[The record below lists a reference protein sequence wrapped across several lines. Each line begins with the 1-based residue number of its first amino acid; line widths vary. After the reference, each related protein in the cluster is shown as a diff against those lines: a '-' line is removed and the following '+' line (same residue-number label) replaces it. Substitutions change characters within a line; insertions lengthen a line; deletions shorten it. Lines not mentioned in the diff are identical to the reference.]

1 MKVIAFG
8 ETLLDIVHSGKSVL
22 GTFPGGSILN
32 STVSLARC
40 GIPVQLMTETS
51 KDGPGLLIRQFLLE
65 NNIDLSY
72 ACEYSEGKTALAF
85 ALLDG
90 EGKANYT
97 FYKDYPKNR
106 YTIGLP
112 ELDKDTLLLFGSLSA
127 LDGKLM
133 HVMQPIVN
141 RAREAGSILYY
152 DPNLRQDSF
161 KNYKDP
167 MSLLKF
173 NLFSSHIIKG
183 SDEDF
188 EYIYKTSDI
197 TKVWDHIQPSVCRLL
212 IITRGANNVHVLYKG
227 HFFTVKV
234 PDIKVVSSVGAGDAF
249 TAGLIAAMAKMGIRR
264 DDLNKLSDN
273 QMEFM
278 LENGISFAT
287 DVCTN
292 KGNYIGNDI
301 AEKFRKL
308 STS

>member
-188 EYIYKTSDI
+188 EYLYKTSDI

-212 IITRGANNVHVLYKG
+212 IITRGANNMHVLYKG
-227 HFFTVKV
+227 HFFTFKV

-278 LENGISFAT
+278 LENGINFAT